1 MTDEE
6 IQREREEAERLI
18 REINATID
26 RINRVNQENAQ
37 LEYEL
42 EQSINNVKILI
53 GNCGEMDK
61 AVYEQM
67 GFLSGKVGEADISTK
82 HVFDAINE
90 LTTQYFTFKKISTAS
105 KNVTQFT
112 DEYHT
117 RFSYYNELR
126 RISLGYVVGLDSHII
141 SSDNARKKVEKA
153 YLQNTEYW
161 LAYCISAVMLWASNE
176 PEAAQRAMSKSL
188 SVNYFNSCLF
198 YLLINLRF
206 NRIEAAKKWYVN
218 YLDRAD
224 MNDLGD
230 EWQYLLQAYLFGAF
244 GSDEEFQ
251 NIVAQCFQN
260 MLGQVE
266 VTTVDFAKKFTKKA
280 IEFAELYVHKSE
292 LEYTTLRRTCSEYS
306 EMHSLL
312 STAEKN
318 AEIAKYYDSLSNAEG
333 TEGEDLS
340 QRIENV
346 LYSLVNDYDDDEL
359 KVVQKIKYN
368 EAVINARGDIA
379 IAQANYDAMFA
390 EQQKKKNLGDLLL
403 SWAFADDSSQAD
415 VSVKRFSISFMK
427 EAIAKGFEKRI
438 AKGKMTQE
446 DADKILAK
454 ITTGVKDICGDCDLI
469 IEAAIENMEIKKQTF
484 KELDAICKADC
495 IFATN
500 TSSLSITEIGA
511 GARPVVGMHFFNPA
525 PVMKLVEVIAGLNT
539 PKEMVDKVI
548 EISEAIGKTP
558 VQVEEGAG
566 FVVNRILI
574 PMINEAVGI
583 YADGIASVEGIDTA
597 MKLGANHP
605 MGPLALGDLIGL
617 DVCLAIMQV
626 LESETGDPKYR
637 PHPLLRKMVR
647 AGRLGQKTGRGFYDY
662 SK

>member
-1 MTDEE
+1 MGVSFVARKCTQCAGRLQYIKEKKLWKCLYCGAE
-6 IQREREEAERLI
+6 IERQEQYDGLFTIKNVVRQCLLDTAFRRLDSAAKNLVECEKIDSRYVGTLIAKITHEMISVITPGACSERDVRNLF
-18 REINATID
+18 
-26 RINRVNQENAQ
+26 AQ
-37 LEYEL
+37 LKKNYEL
-42 EQSINNVKILI
+42 LRGISPTVTEEEEVLYEFLEEPDIFATLVLVYDSLNDSARRDYVLQMLDAKQVYSKDAN
-53 GNCGEMDK
+53 GN
-61 AVYEQM
+61 
-67 GFLSGKVGEADISTK
+67 L
-82 HVFDAINE
+82 
-90 LTTQYFTFKKISTAS
+90 LT
-105 KNVTQFT
+105 
-112 DEYHT
+112 
-117 RFSYYNELR
+117 
-126 RISLGYVVGLDSHII
+126 
-141 SSDNARKKVEKA
+141 

-427 EAIAKGFEKRI
+427 EAIAKGFEKFVESYRAKEKEKYTFTIDDCTLTCGEDDLAEAEKKLDAHYDKNKLRDTFKDKFVLIYSVMCAASVVLLLVLLAYFSPVILTIAILVGLAGSFLLWRRI
-438 AKGKMTQE
+438 VDMGKILKEKKRKGKLLLKQALDELTQWRKAYKE
-446 DADKILAK
+446 ADA
-454 ITTGVKDICGDCDLI
+454 
-469 IEAAIENMEIKKQTF
+469 QS
-484 KELDAICKADC
+484 AD
-495 IFATN
+495 
-500 TSSLSITEIGA
+500 
-511 GARPVVGMHFFNPA
+511 M
-525 PVMKLVEVIAGLNT
+525 LN
-539 PKEMVDKVI
+539 
-548 EISEAIGKTP
+548 A
-558 VQVEEGAG
+558 
-566 FVVNRILI
+566 
-574 PMINEAVGI
+574 
-583 YADGIASVEGIDTA
+583 IAS
-597 MKLGANHP
+597 
-605 MGPLALGDLIGL
+605 
-617 DVCLAIMQV
+617 
-626 LESETGDPKYR
+626 
-637 PHPLLRKMVR
+637 
-647 AGRLGQKTGRGFYDY
+647 F
-662 SK
+662 

>member
-26 RINRVNQENAQ
+26 RINRVNQENAE

-42 EQSINNVKILI
+42 EVSIQNVKTLI
-53 GNCGEMDK
+53 GNCGEMDR
-61 AVYEQM
+61 AVYEDM
-67 GFLSGKVGEADISTK
+67 GFLSRRVGEADISTK
-82 HVFDAINE
+82 HVFDALNE
-90 LTTQYFTFKKISTAS
+90 LTAQYFTFKKISTAS

-126 RISLGYVVGLDSHII
+126 RISLGYVVGIDSHII
-141 SSDNARKKVEKA
+141 SSENARKKVEKA

-161 LAYCISAVMLWASNE
+161 LAYCISAVMLWANNE

-188 SVNYFNSCLF
+188 SINYFNSCLF

-206 NRIEAAKKWYVN
+206 NRIDAAKKWYVN

-251 NIVAQCFQN
+251 NVVAQCFQN
-260 MLGQVE
+260 MLAQVE
-266 VTTVDFAKKFTKKA
+266 VTTVDFAKKFTTKA

-292 LEYTTLRRTCSEYS
+292 LEYTTLRRTCSEYE

-318 AEIAKYYDSLSNAEG
+318 AEIAKYYDALAAEEG
-333 TEGEDLS
+333 TEETDLP

-346 LYSLVNDYDDDEL
+346 LYSLVNDYDDEEL

-368 EAVINARGDIA
+368 EAIINARGDVTL
-379 IAQANYDAMFA
+379 AQANYDSMFA
-390 EQQKKKNLGDLLL
+390 EQRRKKNLGDLLL
-403 SWAFADDSSQAD
+403 SWAFASDSSQAD

-427 EAIAKGFEKRI
+427 EAISKGFEKFVEAYRQREKEKYTFTIDDCTLVCGEEDLVEAEAKLDSYYDKNKLCDTFKDKYVLIYSAMCAGAVLLLLLMLAFFSPVILTIAILVGLAGSFLLWRRIVDMGKILKEKKRKGKLLMKQALDELAQWRKAYKDADAQSADMLNAI
-438 AKGKMTQE
+438 AK
-446 DADKILAK
+446 
-454 ITTGVKDICGDCDLI
+454 
-469 IEAAIENMEIKKQTF
+469 F
-484 KELDAICKADC
+484 
-495 IFATN
+495 
-500 TSSLSITEIGA
+500 
-511 GARPVVGMHFFNPA
+511 
-525 PVMKLVEVIAGLNT
+525 
-539 PKEMVDKVI
+539 
-548 EISEAIGKTP
+548 
-558 VQVEEGAG
+558 
-566 FVVNRILI
+566 
-574 PMINEAVGI
+574 
-583 YADGIASVEGIDTA
+583 
-597 MKLGANHP
+597 
-605 MGPLALGDLIGL
+605 
-617 DVCLAIMQV
+617 
-626 LESETGDPKYR
+626 
-637 PHPLLRKMVR
+637 
-647 AGRLGQKTGRGFYDY
+647 
-662 SK
+662 